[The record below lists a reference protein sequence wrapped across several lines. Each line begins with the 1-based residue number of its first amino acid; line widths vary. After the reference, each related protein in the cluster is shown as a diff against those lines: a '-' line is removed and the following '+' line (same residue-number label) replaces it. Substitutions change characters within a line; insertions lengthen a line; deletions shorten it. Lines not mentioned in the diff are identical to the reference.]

1 MQALI
6 AERIQRLGT
15 ETAFEVLAKA
25 KALEAQG
32 KSIIHME
39 IGEPDFDTPAH
50 IRRAA
55 VEALEAGETHYVPAP
70 GIPELR
76 QAIAAATEQSHGISI
91 DPSRVIVTPG
101 GKPIMFFAIMATVNP
116 GDEVIYPNPGFPI
129 YESCIRFMGGVPVP
143 APLREELDFRM
154 DVAELERLLNEKTKM
169 IILNS
174 PGNPCGGVLSRQD
187 LEAIADL
194 VRGKNIVV
202 LADEIYDRIVY
213 RDERPPSIASVPGM
227 EEQTIL
233 LNGFSKTYAMTGW
246 RLGWGV
252 FPEPLVEPV
261 TRLLVNSVSCTA
273 AFVQHAGVAA
283 LTGPQDDVEVMRSQF
298 EKRRDRIVAGLN
310 DLPGITCKLP
320 EGAFYVFPNVTA
332 TGKSAADLADLLLNE
347 AGVAT
352 LSGTAFGEYGE
363 GHLRL
368 SYATSMENIDEAL
381 NRMEGVLRRLRPH

>member
-154 DVAELERLLNEKTKM
+154 DVAELERLVNEKTKM

>member
-154 DVAELERLLNEKTKM
+154 DVAELERLVNEKTKM

-174 PGNPCGGVLSRQD
+174 PGNPCGGVLRRQD